1 MAVAAL
7 FIMVSTS
14 AEAKTELTPAA
25 LQQIKTV
32 FVIAMENHNFT
43 QPVTQTSP
51 PQILG
56 NPAAPYLNS
65 LVTPGSPNSAQV
77 SYATRYYSAG
87 VGVHPSE
94 ANYVWQEAATDFN
107 FNSDA
112 DPSAGTGN
120 LYTVPH
126 FTAQLNAA
134 GIAWKN
140 YQENLQMTTGPQFS
154 AWGTSASVIN
164 PYYGTGLYYYA
175 AKHNPMV
182 FFTDTQTQNV
192 YELSALFSDLS
203 NHSVGRYNWIT
214 PNLYNDAHNAL
225 PDGFTYGGTTYTGEQ
240 AAIAQGDNFLA
251 TVVPQIMASAAYED
265 NGLIVIWWDE
275 TECGDT
281 TNNTMPEIIISPLA
295 KGNAYASSVEYNHSS
310 DLKTM
315 AEIFGLGF
323 VSNSIPTGAVN
334 VVNGTT
340 YNYVANV
347 NDLSDMFKR
356 LAIQGLTRLDTGGVR
371 LTLMGL
377 PGQSYSVLTSDT
389 MAAPLSE
396 WTVIGGGT
404 FGSGNEIFTDP
415 AAVGHAG
422 RYYVLRAE

>member
-43 QPVTQTSP
+43 QPVTPTSP

-182 FFTDTQTQNV
+182 F
-192 YELSALFSDLS
+192 L
-203 NHSVGRYNWIT
+203 RIRRRR
-214 PNLYNDAHNAL
+214 
-225 PDGFTYGGTTYTGEQ
+225 TYM
-240 AAIAQGDNFLA
+240 N
-251 TVVPQIMASAAYED
+251 
-265 NGLIVIWWDE
+265 
-275 TECGDT
+275 
-281 TNNTMPEIIISPLA
+281 
-295 KGNAYASSVEYNHSS
+295 
-310 DLKTM
+310 
-315 AEIFGLGF
+315 
-323 VSNSIPTGAVN
+323 
-334 VVNGTT
+334 
-340 YNYVANV
+340 
-347 NDLSDMFKR
+347 
-356 LAIQGLTRLDTGGVR
+356 
-371 LTLMGL
+371 
-377 PGQSYSVLTSDT
+377 
-389 MAAPLSE
+389 
-396 WTVIGGGT
+396 
-404 FGSGNEIFTDP
+404 
-415 AAVGHAG
+415 
-422 RYYVLRAE
+422 